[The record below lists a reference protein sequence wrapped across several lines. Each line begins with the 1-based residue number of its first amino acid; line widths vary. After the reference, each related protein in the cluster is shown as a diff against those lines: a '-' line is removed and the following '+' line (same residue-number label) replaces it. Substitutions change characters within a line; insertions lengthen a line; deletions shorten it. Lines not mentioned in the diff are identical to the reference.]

1 VSHLRSTAKTAY
13 FLGLRSL
20 ATLASVVPG
29 TLIAD
34 RFLVVRLASV
44 GGMSEVYRADDRL
57 TGEPVAIKVPELDEE
72 GRERFLREA
81 RLLSELRAPGIVR
94 YVAHGLTPGGRAYLA
109 MEWLEGEDLAQRL
122 DRTGFTTE
130 ESALVAAKIAEALAP
145 AHARGVIHRDLK
157 PSNVYLPDG
166 NIDRLKVIDFGIA
179 RSYWGGTKVTRTGS
193 MVGTPAYMAPEQA
206 RGSKDVDPRVD
217 VFALGCILYECLAGR
232 PPFGGEALVNVL
244 TAVLFE
250 EPASLL
256 ELVPHVP
263 PKLAQLTHRMLSKD
277 PDTRPRDAGEVG
289 AELANVGPIAPSGR
303 GPTSSN
309 RLSITGSERRIV
321 SVVMIAPDE
330 ELDARTLTTNEAS
343 ALTTELQRAGEP
355 FGAAVERLGDGSIV
369 ATITSSSGAGDQ
381 ATRAARL
388 ALALQEKMPG
398 RAIAVCTGRGQ
409 MMGQLAVGEVAER
422 AATLARGPH
431 STIVLDATTKG
442 LLDSRFD
449 VSDALELGGVRSDK
463 DEPGRTL
470 LGKRTPCVGRER
482 ELSTLFA
489 IADEVECDSVA
500 RAVLVTAAPGI
511 GKSRLRAEVVR
522 VFGERHAD
530 FAVLAANADPMHA
543 GSPFGLVTETL
554 RTISGLMPSDSD
566 DDQAKKLAAR
576 VSRHVPQ
583 ASRARVTA
591 FLGELLGVTDAGAAA
606 SMRTGGDAA
615 QVDAA
620 REDRMLMGDQIRRA
634 FEDFIAAEC
643 DAHPVV
649 IILDDLQW
657 GDLSS
662 VKLIDA
668 ALRNLRDKPLM
679 VVAFGRPE
687 VHDLFGLPWSERG
700 VTEIRL
706 GELSKKAAERLV
718 QSVLGNAPKA
728 TVDRIVEAAAGNAF
742 FLEELIRMVAEGGEE
757 LPPTVLAVVQS
768 RLEALPSEARRVLR
782 AASVFGQTFW
792 RSGVEALLGGASKAQ
807 TLDEWLRH
815 LTDTELV
822 TRAATTRYAGD
833 EELVFRHSLVHD
845 AAYAML
851 TQEDGALGHRLA
863 AEWLEKKSEHE
874 WLTVAEHYERG
885 ARPFK
890 AIDAYKRAC
899 EQALEGNDLPQ
910 ALARARRGIAC
921 GATGE
926 ARGALLWMSAEASFW
941 KGDFAEAARTATE
954 AVELFRP
961 GSKERFAVL
970 GIAAE
975 AWSTMG
981 DHDAFRAI
989 ARSLRESTPDGDSSV
1004 AAYVVALAHAAARF
1018 LYLSAH
1024 AELDET
1030 LDAIERSI
1038 VRAPWESRAFAGW
1051 VSDARSTGA
1060 MAKGDMAA
1068 CLRLMDR
1075 ASIDF
1080 EAAGDL
1086 RNACRERG
1094 HVGYAYM
1101 DLGVYDEAEKALR
1114 SALATAKRL
1123 GLVHVVA
1130 TAKHNL
1136 GKALMNMG
1144 RLDEAIAVE
1153 VEAANELMA
1162 LSDPRLG
1169 CAAWRYATEIELRRK
1184 DYAAAERALARSMS
1198 REDMPK
1204 PMYVVN
1210 LAIAADLLRAT
1221 GRNAEALA
1229 RAEEAY
1235 ALLESLGSIE
1245 EGEAQL
1251 HLSYIEAL
1259 LANGRDAKRAITR
1272 AHKFVLE
1279 RAAMVRDE
1287 TWRKCFLENV
1297 PEHAKILELAA
1308 AAG

>member
-1 VSHLRSTAKTAY
+1 
-13 FLGLRSL
+13 
-20 ATLASVVPG
+20 
-29 TLIAD
+29 LIAD

-57 TGEPVAIKVPELDEE
+57 TGESVAIKVPELDEE

-109 MEWLEGEDLAQRL
+109 MEWLDGEDLAKRL
-122 DRTGFTTE
+122 ERTGFTTE
-130 ESALVAAKIAEALAP
+130 ESALVVTKIAEALAP
-145 AHARGVIHRDLK
+145 AHARGIIHRDLK
-157 PSNVYLPDG
+157 PGNVFLPGGD
-166 NIDRLKVIDFGIA
+166 IDRLKLIDFGIA

-193 MVGTPAYMAPEQA
+193 MIGTPAYMAPEQA
-206 RGSKDVDPRVD
+206 RGTKDIGPRAD
-217 VFALGCILYECLAGR
+217 VFALGCILYECIAGR

-244 TAVLFE
+244 TSVLFE
-250 EPASLL
+250 EPTPLL
-256 ELVPHVP
+256 DLAPHIP
-263 PKLAQLTHRMLSKD
+263 PKLAQLAHRMLSKD
-277 PDTRPRDAGEVG
+277 AEQRPRDAGEVG
-289 AELANVGPIAPSGR
+289 AELANLGPIAPSGR

-321 SVVMIAPDE
+321 SVVMIAAEDELETKTLTPDE
-330 ELDARTLTTNEAS
+330 S
-343 ALTTELQRAGEP
+343 ATIAIDLQRAGEP
-355 FGAAVERLGDGSIV
+355 FGANVERLGDGSIV

-409 MMGQLAVGEVAER
+409 MMGHVAVGEVAER

-431 STIVLDATTKG
+431 DTIVLDETTKG

-449 VSDALELGGVRSDK
+449 VSEASDLVGVRSDK

-482 ELSTLFA
+482 ELATLFA

-522 VFGERHAD
+522 VFGEKHAD

-543 GSPFGLVTETL
+543 GSPFGLVCEML
-554 RTISGLMPSDSD
+554 RTTSGLTPGDSHD
-566 DDQAKKLAAR
+566 EQAKKLATR

-583 ASRARVTA
+583 DSRARVTS
-591 FLGELLGVTDAGAAA
+591 FLGELLGVTDAGSAA

-718 QSVLGNAPKA
+718 QSVLGNAAKA

-757 LPPTVLAVVQS
+757 LPATVLAVVQS
-768 RLEALPSEARRVLR
+768 RLEGLPGEARRVLR

-792 RSGVEALLGGASKAQ
+792 RTGVVALLGGANKTQ

-822 TRAATTRYAGD
+822 TRAPTTHYAGD
-833 EELVFRHSLVHD
+833 EEYVFRHSLVHD

-851 TQEDGALGHRLA
+851 TPQDGALGHRLA
-863 AEWLEKKSEHE
+863 AEWLESKSEHE

-926 ARGALLWMSAEASFW
+926 ARGTLLWMSAEASFW
-941 KGDFAEAARTATE
+941 KGDFADAARTATE
-954 AVELFRP
+954 AAQLFRAN
-961 GSKERFAVL
+961 SKERFAVL

-975 AWSTMG
+975 AWSTAG
-981 DHDAFRAI
+981 DQDAFRAI
-989 ARSLRESTPDGDSSV
+989 ARSLREAIPDDDASIAS
-1004 AAYVVALAHAAARF
+1004 YVVALAHAAARF

-1030 LDAIERSI
+1030 LDAIERCI

-1075 ASIDF
+1075 AAHDF

-1101 DLGVYDEAEKALR
+1101 DLGVYDAAETELR
-1114 SALATAKRL
+1114 SAIATARRL
-1123 GLVHVVA
+1123 GLTHVIA

-1144 RLDEAIAVE
+1144 RLDEALAIE
-1153 VEAANELMA
+1153 TEAANELMA
-1162 LSDPRLG
+1162 LADPRLG
-1169 CAAWRYATEIELRRK
+1169 GAAWRYAAEIELRRK
-1184 DYAAAERALARSMS
+1184 NYVAAERAIARSMS
-1198 REDMPK
+1198 RDDSPQ
-1204 PMYVVN
+1204 PIYVVN
-1210 LAIAADLLRAT
+1210 LAVAADALRGQ

-1235 ALLESLGSIE
+1235 TLLESIGSIE

-1251 HLSYIEAL
+1251 HLAYIEAL
-1259 LANGRDAKRAITR
+1259 LANGRDAKSAIVR
-1272 AHKFVLE
+1272 AHTFVLK
-1279 RAAMVRDE
+1279 RAAMVKDD

-1297 PEHAKILELAA
+1297 PEHARILELATRS
-1308 AAG
+1308 